1 MKLFVKTMIALLL
14 IGFPGVLRAQTE
26 DIIIKGIV
34 TNKADRSETLMG
46 VNIQE
51 LDVSS
56 RVVGMSITDYNGQYV
71 IRVKNANNKL
81 VFNYLGFKK
90 QTFEIGRQRVINVE
104 MEEEALT
111 LSEAVVTGQRMHTD
125 GSGFVI
131 PEREISTAMQTINAK
146 DFEGLQVGTLD
157 EALQG
162 RVAGLDIVSSSGNP
176 GSGSSMRIRGTSSIT
191 GNKEPLIVLNGIPYE
206 VDIKDF
212 DFATSNE
219 EDYAELLSINPDDI
233 EQITVL
239 KDAASTAIWGS
250 KGANGVLMVTTKRG
264 KAGPTLV
271 QYTYR
276 FTRAVQPKGMKMLNG
291 DDYSMMIKQAYFN
304 PMQNETAADIDEFK
318 YSDTFVEYENFNNN
332 TDWVKAVSQTGYT
345 HDHYVNVSGGGE
357 RATFRISGGFYDQT
371 GTIIEQHLNR
381 FTSKAHLD
389 YAVSDRLKII
399 SDFSFTH
406 VDNQRNY
413 SNLLGTAYSKMP
425 NVSIYEQDREGNDTD
440 VFYNISRNSSLNPAQ
455 RDMINPVA
463 IAKLGVNNLKSYRV
477 VPTFQLHYNLTG
489 DHSRSLKYQ
498 MYVSFDINNNKN
510 SGFLPWEATNNLWNS
525 SDVNRSESNDSE
537 SLSVQTE
544 NVINWQPKLGNDD
557 HSLTV
562 YGALQT
568 RTGNSGSQNISSYGL
583 FSANTKDA
591 SNEAYLQNVATG
603 RSNWRSM
610 GLVGRVHYA
619 YKSKYIISGV
629 LRRDG
634 STKFGNKR
642 KFGNFPGISLK
653 WIVSDEVFMANTSS
667 WLSMLAFRPSWGMSG
682 SQPGAEY
689 LHFSRYAAYDSYLGK
704 QATRPVS
711 LRLSDLKWA
720 TVSSWNLG
728 ADVGFFKDKIV
739 LDMNYYHK
747 RTEDMLFTNISLPS
761 TSGFGSLSYA
771 NAGTMDNDGWEFNV
785 YTNRLYKS
793 GDFSVD
799 VNFNISNYVN
809 TIIALDERILANYN
823 KEYDFRNGTYMTRLQ
838 EGHSF
843 GSIYGFE
850 YEGVYQ
856 YDEYDEEHGHTDAPV
871 ARDAEGRV
879 ITDEKGKPLPMVFA
893 AGTTVEYEFRG
904 GDAKYKDQNNDG
916 SIDELDIVYLGN
928 CNPLFNGGMG
938 LTLRYKTFTCTAFFN
953 YRYGNKVVNAARMNA
968 ENMYD
973 NDNQSIAVNWR
984 WRKDGDITEIPRAL
998 YNYGY
1003 NWLGSDRFVEDASF
1017 LRFKYLT
1024 FNYVL
1029 PSNWLKPLGI
1039 SRVSTYLTFNN
1050 LYVFTK
1056 YSGMDPEIGY
1066 GNFGI
1071 STDNAQTPRS
1081 RDFTMGLTIG
1091 F

>member
-1 MKLFVKTMIALLL
+1 MKLFVKTTIALLL
-14 IGFPGVLRAQTE
+14 IGFPGVLPAQTE
-26 DIIIKGIV
+26 DIIIKGTV
-34 TNKADRSETLMG
+34 SNRADRSEILIG
-46 VNIQE
+46 VSIQE

-56 RVVGMSITDYNGQYV
+56 RVVGMTITDYNGQYV
-71 IRVKNANNKL
+71 VRVKNANNKL
-81 VFNYLGFKK
+81 VFSYLGFKK
-90 QTFEIGRQRVINVE
+90 QSFEIGNRRVINVE
-104 MEEEALT
+104 MEEEALS
-111 LSEAVVTGQRMHTD
+111 LSEAVVTGQRVHSD
-125 GSGFVI
+125 GSGFII

-146 DFEGLQVGTLD
+146 EFEGLQVGTLD

-206 VDIKDF
+206 VNIKDF

-250 KGANGVLMVTTKRG
+250 KGANGVLMVTTKKG
-264 KAGPTLV
+264 QAGPTIV

-276 FTRAVQPKGMKMLNG
+276 FTRAVQPKGIKMLNG

-304 PMQNETAADIDEFK
+304 PMQDESAADIDEFK

-332 TDWVKAVSQTGYT
+332 TDWIKAVSQTGRT
-345 HDHYVNVSGGGE
+345 HDHYLNVSGGGE

-381 FTSKAHLD
+381 FSSKAYLD
-389 YAVSDRLKII
+389 YAVSDRLKFI

-425 NVSIYEQDREGNDTD
+425 NVSIYEQDRDGNDTD
-440 VFYNISRNSSLNPAQ
+440 VFYNISRTSKLHSAQ

-463 IAKLGVNNLKSYRV
+463 IAKLGVNNLKSYRI
-477 VPTFQLHYNLTG
+477 VPTFQLHYDLTG
-489 DHSRSLKYQ
+489 ERSRALRYQ

-510 SGFLPWEATNNLWNS
+510 SGFLPWEATNNTWNS
-525 SDVNRSESNDSE
+525 DQVNRSESNDSE

-544 NVINWQPKLGNDD
+544 NVINWQPKLINDD
-557 HSLTV
+557 HSLTL
-562 YGALQT
+562 YGAFQT
-568 RTGNSGSQNISSYGL
+568 RTGNSGSQYIASYGL
-583 FSANTKDA
+583 FSDQTKDA
-591 SNEAYLQNVATG
+591 SNEAYLQGVSTG
-603 RSNWRSM
+603 RSSWRSM

-619 YKSKYIISGV
+619 YKSKYIVSGV
-629 LRRDG
+629 VRLDG
-634 STKFGNKR
+634 STKFGNQR
-642 KFGNFPGISLK
+642 KFGTFPGISLK
-653 WIVSDEVFMANTSS
+653 WIISDEDFMANTHS
-667 WLSMLAFRPSWGMSG
+667 WLSMLAFRPSWGKSG
-682 SQPGAEY
+682 SEPGAEY
-689 LHFSRYAAYDSYLGK
+689 LHFSRYAAYDSYLGN

-728 ADVGFFKDKIV
+728 MDVGFLKDKVV

-747 RTEDMLFTNISLPS
+747 RTVDMLFSNISLPS

-785 YTNRLYKS
+785 YTNRLVKS
-793 GDFSVD
+793 GDFSLD

-809 TIIALDERILANYN
+809 TIIELDDRILANYN
-823 KEYDFRNGTYMTRLQ
+823 KDYDYLNGTYMTRLQ

-843 GSIYGFE
+843 GSIYGFQ
-850 YEGVYQ
+850 YEGVYK
-856 YDEYDEEHGHTDAPV
+856 YDKYDEEHGHLDAPV
-871 ARDAEGRV
+871 ARDASGEV
-879 ITDEKGKPLPMVFA
+879 IKDERDKALPMVFA

-938 LTLRYKTFTCTAFFN
+938 FTLRYKSLSCTTFFN

-984 WRKDGDITEIPRAL
+984 WRKDGDETGIPRAL
-998 YNYGY
+998 YNHGY

-1024 FNYVL
+1024 FNYIL
-1029 PSNWLKPLGI
+1029 PANWIKPLGLD
-1039 SRVSTYLTFNN
+1039 RVSAYLTFNN

-1066 GNFGI
+1066 GDFGI
-1071 STDNAQTPRS
+1071 STDHSQTPRS
-1081 RDFTMGLTIG
+1081 KDFTLGVTIG